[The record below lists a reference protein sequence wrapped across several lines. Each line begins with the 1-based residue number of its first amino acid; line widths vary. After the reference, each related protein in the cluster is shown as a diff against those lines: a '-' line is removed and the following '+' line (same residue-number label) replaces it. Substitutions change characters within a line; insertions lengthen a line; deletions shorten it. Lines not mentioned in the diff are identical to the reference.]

1 MKLSESRLR
10 NLVKQELNQ
19 IIRENTQT
27 NLYESSMDI
36 IDLTYEPEVQA
47 TRSHSRDSLKIMED
61 IFQMIVT
68 ARSKI
73 GKATRNPDLQNVR
86 GLDAAARHLREA
98 IKELGPEIGVS
109 GLFK

>member
-27 NLYESSMDI
+27 NLYESDI